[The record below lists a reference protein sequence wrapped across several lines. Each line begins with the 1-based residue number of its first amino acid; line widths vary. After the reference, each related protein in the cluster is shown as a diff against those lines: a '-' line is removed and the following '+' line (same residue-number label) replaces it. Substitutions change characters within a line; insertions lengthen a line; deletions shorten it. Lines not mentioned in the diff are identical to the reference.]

1 MEVSGGLILLMFL
14 RRKSPLTNAFLDAIL
29 VQSAWKRVEIVDS
42 MDNPELIP
50 LREKTENAPINAV

>member
-1 MEVSGGLILLMFL
+1 
-14 RRKSPLTNAFLDAIL
+14 
-29 VQSAWKRVEIVDS
+29 VEIVDS